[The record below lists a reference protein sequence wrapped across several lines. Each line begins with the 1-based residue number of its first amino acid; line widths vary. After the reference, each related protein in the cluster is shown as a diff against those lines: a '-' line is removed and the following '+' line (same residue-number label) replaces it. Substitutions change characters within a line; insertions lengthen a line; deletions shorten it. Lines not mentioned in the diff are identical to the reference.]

1 MEVSLIPFLRKAVPR
16 AAAALV
22 ASSLVVSCATSTE
35 APQATSGRNPSVAAD
50 VNLERVVLQA
60 YRAIGDRHLFEPNFR
75 ALSTET
81 YRGFASAD
89 PAMVLETSDGTFTVK
104 RDGREVLSRPT
115 PADPADGR
123 AWGAMLAELMAG
135 SLDASPALQHT
146 DRQTLIREAM
156 TATTKQLDRNSRY
169 ADPDEARDNRFQR
182 DGGGGV
188 GITVERTDDKKIMIR
203 AVQDGSPAAK
213 AGIQVGDQILSIDG
227 ESMIDRPL
235 SDVVAQAARFG
246 RRAGRDH
253 RAARLAGR
261 RIRDQHEA
269 RPHHPDHRHL
279 RAPRRR
285 RADPPDRL
293 QQRHHRQSARPPS
306 TRPGPSSARTWPAS
320 SSTCAPTAAACSTRR
335 RPCRSCS
342 STTAPSSRPSG
353 RHPDSRRTYKS
364 GNGGKTPDM
373 PIVVLMNG
381 GSASA
386 AEIVAAALQD
396 RGRAVVVGSTSYGKG
411 TVQTVVRL
419 ANEGELILTWSRLQ
433 APSGYTWNELGVLPN
448 ICTSKIADVGQLNAS
463 SVDSSQG
470 TLMRWHALR
479 NPTQQEVSDLRKICP
494 PGEASPERDVEI
506 ATRLLRD
513 RDALCPRRA
522 GGDPAGRRDG
532 SPVGRLTHGLTWARP
547 ATSLPAFQEFAL
559 RGIGTRPWPS
569 RPRS

>member
-1 MEVSLIPFLRKAVPR
+1 MEVSLIPFLVKAVPR

-22 ASSLVVSCATSTE
+22 ASSLVVSCATSTD
-35 APQATSGRNPSVAAD
+35 APQAASAGRNPSVAAD

-75 ALSTET
+75 SLSTET

-104 RDGREVLSRPT
+104 RDGRAVLSRTT

-123 AWGAMLAELMAG
+123 AWGGMLAELMAG

-188 GITVERTDDKKIMIR
+188 GITVERTDDRRIMIR

-227 ESMIDRPL
+227 ESMIERPL
-235 SDVVAQAARFG
+235 SDVVAKLRGSVGAPVAIAVLRGSPGGQYVLSMKRARIIPTTVTYERRGDVALIHLTGFNSATTDNLKAAIDKARAELGSSMAGVIIDMRSNRGGLLDQAQTVSELFINNG
-246 RRAGRDH
+246 T
-253 RAARLAGR
+253 
-261 RIRDQHEA
+261 IF
-269 RPHHPDHRHL
+269 
-279 RAPRRR
+279 
-285 RADPPDRL
+285 
-293 QQRHHRQSARPPS
+293 S
-306 TRPGPSSARTWPAS
+306 T
-320 SSTCAPTAAACSTRR
+320 
-335 RPCRSCS
+335 
-342 STTAPSSRPSG
+342 SG

-364 GNGGKTPDM
+364 ATSSKTADM

-419 ANEGELILTWSRLQ
+419 ANEGELILTWSRLN

-448 ICTSKIADVGQLNAS
+448 ICSSKIVDVGQLNAG

-479 NPTQQEVSDLRKICP
+479 NPTHQEVTDLRKICP

-513 RDALCPRRA
+513 RTLYAHAVQAATQQAATATANAPR
-522 GGDPAGRRDG
+522 
-532 SPVGRLTHGLTWARP
+532 
-547 ATSLPAFQEFAL
+547 Q
-559 RGIGTRPWPS
+559 
-569 RPRS
+569 

>member
-1 MEVSLIPFLRKAVPR
+1 MEVSLIPFFLKSLPR

-35 APQATSGRNPSVAAD
+35 TPQSSAAASSAATAGRGPSVAAD
-50 VNLERVVLQA
+50 VNIERVVLQA

-75 ALSTET
+75 SLSSET

-89 PAMVLETSDGTFTVK
+89 PSMALETSDRAFTVR

-115 PADPADGR
+115 PADPTDGR
-123 AWGAMLAELMAG
+123 AWGAMMAELMAG
-135 SLDASPALQHT
+135 SLEASPALQGS

-156 TATTKQLDRNSRY
+156 TATIKQLDRNSRY

-188 GITVERTDDKKIMIR
+188 GITVERTDDKKVVIR

-213 AGIQVGDQILSIDG
+213 AGVKVGDHIVAIDA
-227 ESMIDRPL
+227 ESMVDRSL
-235 SDVVAQAARFG
+235 TDVVAHLRGAIGAPVAVTVRREGGSELVLGMKRSRIIPTTVVYERRGDVAFIRLSGFNSATTDNLKSAIDKARAEIG
-246 RRAGRDH
+246 KE
-253 RAARLAGR
+253 LAGVIIDMR
-261 RIRDQHEA
+261 SNRGGLLDQAQTVSE
-269 RPHHPDHRHL
+269 L
-279 RAPRRR
+279 FINNGTIF
-285 RADPPDRL
+285 
-293 QQRHHRQSARPPS
+293 S
-306 TRPGPSSARTWPAS
+306 TN
-320 SSTCAPTAAACSTRR
+320 
-335 RPCRSCS
+335 
-342 STTAPSSRPSG
+342 G
-353 RHPDSRRTYKS
+353 RHPDSRRTYRS
-364 GNGGKTPDM
+364 ATSARAGEV

-448 ICTSKIADVGQLNAS
+448 ICTSKVGSAGQLNAS

-479 NPTQQEVSDLRKICP
+479 NPTQQEVTDLRKICP
-494 PGEASPERDVEI
+494 PGENSPERDVEI
-506 ATRLLRD
+506 AMRLLHD
-513 RDALCPRRA
+513 R
-522 GGDPAGRRDG
+522 
-532 SPVGRLTHGLTWARP
+532 GLYAHAVQAATQQAARH
-547 ATSLPAFQEFAL
+547 
-559 RGIGTRPWPS
+559 
-569 RPRS
+569 